1 MLQLTWI
8 LSLRRPDTARWADF
22 MYFSNFS
29 KHTVYPKRTR
39 ESVVIVNSALNV
51 IYIEENMFS
60 GRSSCSGNNSGSA
73 LSKL

>member
-1 MLQLTWI
+1 
-8 LSLRRPDTARWADF
+8 

-39 ESVVIVNSALNV
+39 ELVVTVNSALNV

-60 GRSSCSGNNSGSA
+60 GRSSCSGNKSGSA